1 MRIII
6 IWSPYLVNG
15 IVHMDVRT
23 SDRTRLMVT
32 LLSLLL
38 GLAFYLFFRP
48 QVFGFDRGL
57 NSSLPNWLLDSF
69 PSFIFMPLFCG
80 LTLLS
85 LKAFAF
91 KSTILLRAIV
101 LFWLTLV
108 VIFEGLQAG
117 NLWLLSRGTFDWQD
131 ILAAG
136 FGAILVLIVFSQQPR
151 PSSQSRLN
159 PIMPLIV
166 ISLGL
171 SSILGSVTEPCEGDD
186 VDALCIS
193 PVVLSWQE
201 IRQEIQPDISANQV
215 LTRSGK
221 IYSIDHWLLVVEK
234 YRGIHIFDASD
245 KQNPIRKAYLP
256 IPGALDLTIKDGILY
271 SSAFSDLV
279 TLDLNLLLQSEG
291 LDVSMARQKDVFAYP
306 ARQQFYPSYPEFYYT
321 NYSER
326 VSEDEGVVIGYKTKS
341 GKVILYG
348 DEYDFKKE
356 EQRAEKEAEE
366 DEIIIANPACV
377 LFLSWMCGAN

>member
-1 MRIII
+1 
-6 IWSPYLVNG
+6 
-15 IVHMDVRT
+15 MDVRT
-23 SDRTRLMVT
+23 GDRIRLLTPLV
-32 LLSLLL
+32 SLLL
-38 GLAFYLFFRP
+38 GLAFYLCFRP
-48 QVFGFDRGL
+48 QVFGFDWVL
-57 NSSLPNWLLDSF
+57 NSSLPRWLLDSF

-85 LKAFAF
+85 LKAFAI
-91 KSTILLRAIV
+91 KSTILLRGIV
-101 LFWLTLV
+101 LFWFTLV
-108 VIFEGLQAG
+108 VLFEALQAG
-117 NLWLLSRGTFDWQD
+117 NLGLLSRGTFDWQD
-131 ILAAG
+131 ILAAV
-136 FGAILVLIVFSQQPR
+136 FGAILVLIVFAQQPHL
-151 PSSQSRLN
+151 SSQSRLK

-186 VDALCIS
+186 IDTLCIS

-256 IPGALDLTIKDGILY
+256 IPGALDLTIKEGILY

-291 LDVSMARQKDVFAYP
+291 LEVSMARQENVFEYP
-306 ARQQFYPSYPEFYYT
+306 ARRQFYPSYPEFYYT
-321 NYSER
+321 SYSER
-326 VSEDEGVVIGYKTKS
+326 VSEDDGVVIGYKTKS

-348 DEYDFKKE
+348 DEYDFKNE
-356 EQRAEKEAEE
+356 EERAEKEAEK
-366 DEIIIANPACV
+366 DENVIANPACI
-377 LFLSWMCGAN
+377 LFLSWMCGAE